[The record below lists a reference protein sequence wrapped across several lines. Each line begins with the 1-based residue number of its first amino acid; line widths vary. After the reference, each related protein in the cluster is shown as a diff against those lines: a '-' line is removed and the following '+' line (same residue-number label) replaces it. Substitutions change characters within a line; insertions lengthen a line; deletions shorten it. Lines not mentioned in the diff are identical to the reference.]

1 MSIVYKKRGQ
11 RQYAYLSALEGSV
24 VRQRYIGDVDDPVV
38 SQLGQISDDQKAIP
52 ERLAPLFWDTA
63 LKNIQIRKHARSIIT
78 RILELGDMQAVEWM
92 QMTYPGAKIV
102 EVLLTSRNISDKSR
116 NFWRLW
122 YKVDEYAG

>member
-1 MSIVYKKRGQ
+1 
-11 RQYAYLSALEGSV
+11 
-24 VRQRYIGDVDDPVV
+24 
-38 SQLGQISDDQKAIP
+38 
-52 ERLAPLFWDTA
+52 
-63 LKNIQIRKHARSIIT
+63 
-78 RILELGDMQAVEWM
+78 MQAVEGM